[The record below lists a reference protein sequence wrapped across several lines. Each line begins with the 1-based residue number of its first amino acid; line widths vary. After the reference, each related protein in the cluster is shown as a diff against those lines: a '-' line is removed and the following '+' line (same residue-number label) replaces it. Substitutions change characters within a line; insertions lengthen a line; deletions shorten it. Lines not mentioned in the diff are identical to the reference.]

1 MVKSWPSATFAA
13 LADPV
18 RCSVVER
25 LGAGA
30 LSAGELASHTGS
42 SPSSIS
48 RHLKVLLDAGLVED
62 DRSPV
67 DARVRLFHL
76 RTDGLAATSAWLDQV
91 QAHWRDNLVS
101 FRSHVEK
108 RGL

>member
-1 MVKSWPSATFAA
+1 MVKSWPAATFSA

-18 RCSVVER
+18 RCTVIER
-25 LGAGA
+25 LGTGA
-30 LSAGELASHTGS
+30 LSAGELATHTGS

-76 RTDGLAATSAWLDQV
+76 RSDGLAATSAWLDEV
-91 QAHWRDNLVS
+91 QAHWQANLDS
-101 FRSHVEK
+101 FRSHVEE
-108 RGL
+108 RGP